1 MTSTSFP
8 LYDTL
13 ITAVQ
18 SLPESEIQI
27 VDKSKLVKWIHSLDQ
42 DGKNKVYA
50 LIRYY
55 DLNHYHL
62 KTNESEILPFGG
74 HFVNNELTFDLNRF
88 PLVLQHILFE
98 FVKLHLKVMK
108 DSQRIEKIRKKSPMH
123 K

>member
-13 ITAVQ
+13 ISTVQ
-18 SLPESEIQI
+18 SVPESDMQI
-27 VDKSKLVKWIHSLDQ
+27 VDKNKLIKWIHSLDQ

-55 DLNHYHL
+55 DLNHYHC
-62 KTNESEILPFGG
+62 KGNESDFLPFGG

-88 PLVLQHILFE
+88 PIVLQHILLE

-108 DSQRIEKIRKKSPMH
+108 ESQRVEKFRKKSPSH
-123 K
+123 